1 MTLPLSPPRIVSF
14 VGQMGSGKSTLA
26 QALAARL
33 GATPAFRHQVGAI
46 DLDAELAADLGMPI
60 ADFFALHGEP
70 AFRERERAVLLEL
83 LANLPDNR
91 VTLLATGGGAPCND
105 IAVDALTAAGPS
117 VWLDAAA
124 EILAA
129 RALTPDRPL
138 LAGHDHA
145 SAARMLADQRKIRA
159 PFYRRADLHLDA
171 SMPVEGLVDQ
181 VLARYFPGVLPPAPT
196 IPMPPPLDVA
206 LPAESVVAHYPIHF
220 VAGLPGPT
228 VAEIARTRLAGA
240 RRLLVV
246 TDDNV
251 APVYL
256 ADFVAEI
263 EALSVIDHVA
273 THILPAGETSKE
285 LQHLAAILDTALGA
299 AITRQ
304 DALIALGGGVVGDIT
319 GLAAAL
325 LHRGVRFVQVPTT
338 LLAQVDSAVGGKTAI
353 NHGAG
358 KNLIG
363 AFHHPVAVVASQ
375 QVLRTLP
382 PREIRCGMAEAIK
395 HAFIAD
401 APFIDWIREHRDALV
416 ALDPSAVAHLVHRC
430 CSIKRDI
437 VVQDP
442 REQGVRALLNFGHTL
457 GHAYE
462 KLLGYGTLT
471 HGEAVA
477 LGMVHAARLSD
488 ALQPGSAFETAVRAV
503 LAPFGFELD
512 IDSPALPSR
521 DTLIAAAINDKKADA
536 TGSVRFIVLE
546 ALGRAAIARLDWAS
560 VAQLLASGGAR
571 P

>member
-1 MTLPLSPPRIVSF
+1 
-14 VGQMGSGKSTLA
+14 
-26 QALAARL
+26 
-33 GATPAFRHQVGAI
+33 
-46 DLDAELAADLGMPI
+46 
-60 ADFFALHGEP
+60 
-70 AFRERERAVLLEL
+70 
-83 LANLPDNR
+83 
-91 VTLLATGGGAPCND
+91 
-105 IAVDALTAAGPS
+105 
-117 VWLDAAA
+117 
-124 EILAA
+124 
-129 RALTPDRPL
+129 
-138 LAGHDHA
+138 
-145 SAARMLADQRKIRA
+145 
-159 PFYRRADLHLDA
+159 
-171 SMPVEGLVDQ
+171 
-181 VLARYFPGVLPPAPT
+181 
-196 IPMPPPLDVA
+196 
-206 LPAESVVAHYPIHF
+206 
-220 VAGLPGPT
+220 
-228 VAEIARTRLAGA
+228 
-240 RRLLVV
+240 
-246 TDDNV
+246 
-251 APVYL
+251 
-256 ADFVAEI
+256 
-263 EALSVIDHVA
+263 
-273 THILPAGETSKE
+273 
-285 LQHLAAILDTALGA
+285 
-299 AITRQ
+299 
-304 DALIALGGGVVGDIT
+304 
-319 GLAAAL
+319 
-325 LHRGVRFVQVPTT
+325 
-338 LLAQVDSAVGGKTAI
+338 
-353 NHGAG
+353 
-358 KNLIG
+358 
-363 AFHHPVAVVASQ
+363 
-375 QVLRTLP
+375 
-382 PREIRCGMAEAIK
+382 MAEAIK